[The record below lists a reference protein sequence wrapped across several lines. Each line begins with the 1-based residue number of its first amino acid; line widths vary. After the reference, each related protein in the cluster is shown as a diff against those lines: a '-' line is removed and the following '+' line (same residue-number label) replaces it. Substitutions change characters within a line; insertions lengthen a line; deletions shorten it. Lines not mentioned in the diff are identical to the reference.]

1 MSKLVLYHLNFKE
14 TNATLFLVL
23 CLYLF
28 FNISINF
35 WASVSH
41 SQSLFIQSSSC
52 FLFESGCKDMAS
64 FFILQIFLQLF
75 FKNFLIKF

>member
-41 SQSLFIQSSSC
+41 SHSLVIQSSSC
-52 FLFESGCKDMAS
+52 FLFESGCKDMAT
-64 FFILQIFLQLF
+64 FLTLQIFLQLF

>member
-35 WASVSH
+35 IYLSASLLYFNSCSLYRFISFPFRKRVQRYGDFFH
-41 SQSLFIQSSSC
+41 SPN
-52 FLFESGCKDMAS
+52 
-64 FFILQIFLQLF
+64 FFATF
-75 FKNFLIKF
+75 F